1 MAQETNQTQA
11 PVMCAMGCG
20 FYGNPRTSGMCSLCY
35 KEHLQRQNSSGHL
48 SPTGMSSGLADSVAS
63 QMVEAASSLPKDT
76 LSSASSPSSVTASS
90 MSAPAAR
97 QPSPDCLQMTSM
109 NISEK
114 EACTAEEDGAQ
125 AAATS
130 LSSSELGKPS
140 GEETEEKE
148 TNDKQK
154 PKKSRCFS
162 CRKKVGL
169 TGFECRCG
177 NMYCGLHRYSDKH
190 ECPYDYRSEAAEK
203 IRKENPVVVGQKI
216 QKI

>member
-48 SPTGMSSGLADSVAS
+48 SPTGELAFVLCEQAS
-63 QMVEAASSLPKDT
+63 EAE
-76 LSSASSPSSVTASS
+76 SS